1 MKSIIDLTFT
11 NSNLFPMDI
20 KILGN
25 NHSILDQYLAEIRD
39 ENIQKDP
46 LRFRENM
53 YRIGEIFAYEIS
65 KSLEFE
71 VNKVVTPLGTAD
83 VPQLKS
89 QPVLATILRAGLSIH
104 NGLLRIFD
112 RGENCFISAYRKYLE
127 DGKFDIEFEYM
138 ASPSLDNKIVILSDP
153 MLASGKSMEIG
164 YHALFS
170 KGTPKHVHLV
180 SVIASKQGVEYV
192 TENITRHNVT
202 LWLGAV
208 DNDMTPHS
216 YIVPGLGDAGDL
228 AYGEKIDSK

>member
-1 MKSIIDLTFT
+1 ME
-11 NSNLFPMDI
+11 I
-20 KILGN
+20 KVLGN

-39 ENIQKDP
+39 EKIQKDP

-65 KSLEFE
+65 KTLEYE
-71 VNKVVTPLGTAD
+71 VTDVTTPLGIAR
-83 VPQLKS
+83 VPQIKS

-104 NGLLRIFD
+104 NGLLKIFD
-112 RGENCFISAYRKYLE
+112 RGENCFISAYRKYTQNGGFE
-127 DGKFDIEFEYM
+127 IEFEYM
-138 ASPSLDNKIVILSDP
+138 ASPSLNNKVVILSDP
-153 MLASGKSMEIG
+153 MLASGRSMEIG

-170 KGTPKHVHLV
+170 KGTPSHVHLV
-180 SVIASKQGVEYV
+180 SVISSQQGVDYV
-192 TENITRHNVT
+192 VEHIKADNVT

-208 DNDMTPHS
+208 DEGMTPHS

>member
-1 MKSIIDLTFT
+1 MEAKL
-11 NSNLFPMDI
+11 
-20 KILGN
+20 LGN

-39 ENIQKDP
+39 HEIQKDP

-65 KSLEFE
+65 KSLKYSEEE
-71 VNKVVTPLGTAD
+71 VTTPLGIAK

-104 NGLLRIFD
+104 NGLLKIFD
-112 RGENCFISAYRKYLE
+112 RGENCFISAYRKYTE
-127 DGKFDIEFEYM
+127 GGNFEIEFEYM
-138 ASPSLDNKIVILSDP
+138 ASPSLNGKVVILSDP

-164 YHALFS
+164 YHALFT
-170 KGTPKHVHLV
+170 KGTPKHIHLV
-180 SVIASKQGVEYV
+180 SVISSQQGVEYV
-192 TENITRHNVT
+192 LENIKADNVT
-202 LWLGAV
+202 LWLGAI
-208 DNDMTPHS
+208 DDEMTPKS